1 MDVLYNIK
9 NVNHDFCTFIII
21 FICNLVELCFIYSW
35 FNLFHL
41 YFIRLTFYICSVGF
55 STPMLFDNMKNP
67 YQVMMYENL
76 RNPYHLML
84 QEFQRIGGIEALF
97 KYVGAGIVIFVCLF
111 L

>member
-1 MDVLYNIK
+1 
-9 NVNHDFCTFIII
+9 
-21 FICNLVELCFIYSW
+21 
-35 FNLFHL
+35 
-41 YFIRLTFYICSVGF
+41 
-55 STPMLFDNMKNP
+55 MLFDNMKNP